1 MGAAVPG
8 VGARLRGHDVCEPA
22 RPRGRWCNALFAR
35 RCRPML
41 DASLLRHALILGLI
55 SAIGPFAI
63 DMYLPAM
70 PQMAQALGASAGE
83 VQMSLTAFF
92 VALGLCQMVYGPL
105 SDRFGR
111 RVPLMVGLGLFVL
124 GSLGCALAPDART
137 LIVMR
142 FIAGVGACAGM
153 VIPRAVVRDL
163 HTGVEA
169 ARLGAML
176 MLVFSVSPILAP
188 LAGSL
193 VVALAG
199 WRWIFGCIVV
209 LGLLALTLV
218 LTQLQESRPVEARR
232 GTTLAGTLAAV
243 AELLRDGH
251 FRALALTGAF
261 AMSGFMAYLGHS
273 SFVMIEHHGVTPTQY
288 GLLFGLNAV
297 AFIGAAQLN
306 VRLCQRHGLPWVI
319 RRGLAGYLAASA
331 LLLALT
337 LAGVDRLEVL
347 VALLFVAYGCLGL
360 VAPTVPVLALDRHGA
375 IAGTASALIGTVQ
388 MVCGALVMSLVSAL
402 GGHAHGALP
411 MVAGVAGCAL
421 LASLVGRPALS
432 SAAATPGAIG

>member
-1 MGAAVPG
+1 
-8 VGARLRGHDVCEPA
+8 
-22 RPRGRWCNALFAR
+22 
-35 RCRPML
+35 ML
-41 DASLLRHALILGLI
+41 DAALFRHALILGLI

-137 LIVMR
+137 LIAMR

-288 GLLFGLNAV
+288 GMLFGLNAA

-337 LAGVDRLEVL
+337 VAGVDRLEVL
-347 VALLFVAYGCLGL
+347 VALLFVAYGSLGL
-360 VAPTVPVLALDRHGA
+360 VAPTVPVLALERHGA

-421 LASLVGRPALS
+421 LAGLVGRPALS
-432 SAAATPGAIG
+432 SAAATPAAIG

>member
-1 MGAAVPG
+1 
-8 VGARLRGHDVCEPA
+8 
-22 RPRGRWCNALFAR
+22 
-35 RCRPML
+35 ML
-41 DASLLRHALILGLI
+41 DAALLRHALILGLI

-92 VALGLCQMVYGPL
+92 VALGLCQMLYGPL

-137 LIVMR
+137 LIAMR

-288 GLLFGLNAV
+288 GLLFGLHAV

-337 LAGVDRLEVL
+337 IAGVDRLEVL

-360 VAPTVPVLALDRHGA
+360 VGPTVPVLALDRHGA

-388 MVCGALVMSLVSAL
+388 MVCGALVMALVSAL

>member
-1 MGAAVPG
+1 MPTSSPSA
-8 VGARLRGHDVCEPA
+8 
-22 RPRGRWCNALFAR
+22 
-35 RCRPML
+35 
-41 DASLLRHALILGLI
+41 DASLLRHAVILGLI

-92 VALGLCQMVYGPL
+92 IALGLCQMLYGPL

-111 RVPLMVGLGLFVL
+111 RGPLMAGLGLFVL
-124 GSLGCALAPDART
+124 GSLGCALAPDAHT

-163 HTGVEA
+163 HTGAEA

-209 LGLLALTLV
+209 LGLLALGLV
-218 LTQLQESRPVEARR
+218 LWALQESRPVEARR

-273 SFVMIEHHGVTPTQY
+273 SFVIIEHHGVTPTQY
-288 GLLFGLNAV
+288 GMLFGLNAA
-297 AFIGAAQLN
+297 AFIGAAQIN
-306 VRLCQRHGLPWVI
+306 ARLCRRLGLPAVI
-319 RRGLAGYLAASA
+319 RLGLSGYLVASA

-337 LAGVDRLEVL
+337 LAGIDRLEVL
-347 VALLFVAYGCLGL
+347 VALLFVAYGFLGL
-360 VAPTVPVLALDRHGA
+360 VAPTVPVLALEQHGA
-375 IAGTASALIGTVQ
+375 VAGTASALIGTVQ
-388 MVCGALVMSLVSAL
+388 MVCGALVMALVAAL

-421 LASLVGRPALS
+421 LALLVGRPALRS
-432 SAAATPGAIG
+432 SSDVPS

>member
-1 MGAAVPG
+1 
-8 VGARLRGHDVCEPA
+8 
-22 RPRGRWCNALFAR
+22 
-35 RCRPML
+35 ML

-288 GLLFGLNAV
+288 GMLFGLNAA

-337 LAGVDRLEVL
+337 VAGVDRLEVL
-347 VALLFVAYGCLGL
+347 VALLFVAYGSLGL

-421 LASLVGRPALS
+421 LAGLVGRPALS
-432 SAAATPGAIG
+432 SAAATPAAIG

>member
-1 MGAAVPG
+1 
-8 VGARLRGHDVCEPA
+8 
-22 RPRGRWCNALFAR
+22 
-35 RCRPML
+35 ML
-41 DASLLRHALILGLI
+41 DAALLRHALILGLI

-137 LIVMR
+137 LIAMR

-288 GLLFGLNAV
+288 GMLFGLNAA

-337 LAGVDRLEVL
+337 VAGVDRLEVL
-347 VALLFVAYGCLGL
+347 VALLFVAYGSLGL
-360 VAPTVPVLALDRHGA
+360 VAPTVPVLALERHGA

-432 SAAATPGAIG
+432 SAAATPAAIG

>member
-1 MGAAVPG
+1 MPSS
-8 VGARLRGHDVCEPA
+8 
-22 RPRGRWCNALFAR
+22 
-35 RCRPML
+35 
-41 DASLLRHALILGLI
+41 SLLRHALILGLI

-70 PQMAQALGASAGE
+70 PQMAQALGASAAE

-92 VALGLCQMVYGPL
+92 VALGLCQMLYGPL

-111 RVPLMVGLGLFVL
+111 RGPMAIGLGLFVL

-137 LIVMR
+137 LIAMR
-142 FIAGVGACAGM
+142 FVAGVGACASM

-169 ARLGAML
+169 ARLGALL

-188 LAGSL
+188 VAGSL

-209 LGLLALTLV
+209 LGLLALGLV
-218 LTQLQESRPVEARR
+218 LGPLEESRPVEARR

-243 AELLRDGH
+243 GTLLRDGH

-288 GLLFGLNAV
+288 GLLFGLNAI

-306 VRLCQRHGLPWVI
+306 VRLC
-319 RRGLAGYLAASA
+319 RRLGLARVVQLGLVGYLAASA

-337 LAGVDRLEVL
+337 AAGIDRLEML
-347 VALLFVAYGCLGL
+347 VALLFVAYGFLGL
-360 VAPTVPVLALDRHGA
+360 VAPTVPVMALDHHGE
-375 IAGTASALIGTVQ
+375 IAGTASALIGTFQ
-388 MVCGALVMSLVSAL
+388 MVCGAAVMSLVSVL

-411 MVAGVAGCAL
+411 MVAAVAGCAL
-421 LASLVGRPALS
+421 VALLIGGPALRQ
-432 SAAATPGAIG
+432 PPRLH

>member
-1 MGAAVPG
+1 
-8 VGARLRGHDVCEPA
+8 
-22 RPRGRWCNALFAR
+22 
-35 RCRPML
+35 ML
-41 DASLLRHALILGLI
+41 DAALLRHALILGLI

-137 LIVMR
+137 LIAMR

-288 GLLFGLNAV
+288 GMLFGLNAA

-337 LAGVDRLEVL
+337 VAGVDRLEVL
-347 VALLFVAYGCLGL
+347 VALLFVAYGSLGL
-360 VAPTVPVLALDRHGA
+360 VAPTVPVLALERHGA

-421 LASLVGRPALS
+421 LAGLVGRPALS
-432 SAAATPGAIG
+432 SAAATPAAIG

>member
-1 MGAAVPG
+1 
-8 VGARLRGHDVCEPA
+8 
-22 RPRGRWCNALFAR
+22 
-35 RCRPML
+35 ML
-41 DASLLRHALILGLI
+41 DAALLRHALILGLI

-92 VALGLCQMVYGPL
+92 VALGLCQMLYGPL

-137 LIVMR
+137 LIAMR

-243 AELLRDGH
+243 PELLRDGH

-347 VALLFVAYGCLGL
+347 VALLFVAYGSLGL

>member
-1 MGAAVPG
+1 
-8 VGARLRGHDVCEPA
+8 
-22 RPRGRWCNALFAR
+22 
-35 RCRPML
+35 ML
-41 DASLLRHALILGLI
+41 DAALLRHALILGLI

-137 LIVMR
+137 LIAMR

-288 GLLFGLNAV
+288 GMLFGLNAA

-337 LAGVDRLEVL
+337 VAGVDRLEVL
-347 VALLFVAYGCLGL
+347 VALLFVAYGSLGL
-360 VAPTVPVLALDRHGA
+360 VAPTVPVLALERHGA

-388 MVCGALVMSLVSAL
+388 MVCGALVMALVSAL

>member
-1 MGAAVPG
+1 
-8 VGARLRGHDVCEPA
+8 
-22 RPRGRWCNALFAR
+22 
-35 RCRPML
+35 
-41 DASLLRHALILGLI
+41 
-55 SAIGPFAI
+55 
-63 DMYLPAM
+63 
-70 PQMAQALGASAGE
+70 MA
-83 VQMSLTAFF
+83 
-92 VALGLCQMVYGPL
+92 
-105 SDRFGR
+105 
-111 RVPLMVGLGLFVL
+111 GLGLFVL

-137 LIVMR
+137 LIAMR

-388 MVCGALVMSLVSAL
+388 MVCGALVMALVSAL

>member
-1 MGAAVPG
+1 
-8 VGARLRGHDVCEPA
+8 
-22 RPRGRWCNALFAR
+22 
-35 RCRPML
+35 ML

-137 LIVMR
+137 LIAMR

-319 RRGLAGYLAASA
+319 RLGLAGYLAASA

-421 LASLVGRPALS
+421 LAGLVGRPALS

>member
-1 MGAAVPG
+1 
-8 VGARLRGHDVCEPA
+8 
-22 RPRGRWCNALFAR
+22 
-35 RCRPML
+35 ML
-41 DASLLRHALILGLI
+41 DAALLRHALILGLI

-137 LIVMR
+137 LIAMR

-288 GLLFGLNAV
+288 GMLFGLNAA

-337 LAGVDRLEVL
+337 VAGVDRLEVL
-347 VALLFVAYGCLGL
+347 VALLFVAYGSLGL
-360 VAPTVPVLALDRHGA
+360 VAPTVPVLALERHGA

-388 MVCGALVMSLVSAL
+388 MVCGALVMTLVSAL

>member
-1 MGAAVPG
+1 MPPSASIRTILPLAFVTGVSMAAMD
-8 VGARLRGHDVCEPA
+8 L
-22 RPRGRWCNALFAR
+22 
-35 RCRPML
+35 
-41 DASLLRHALILGLI
+41 
-55 SAIGPFAI
+55 
-63 DMYLPAM
+63 YLPAVPALQNGM
-70 PQMAQALGASAGE
+70 GISIALAQATVAVYLAGTAGGQLLWGELLNRLGPRLCVEIGLALLA
-83 VQMSLTAFF
+83 LT
-92 VALGLCQMVYGPL
+92 
-105 SDRFGR
+105 
-111 RVPLMVGLGLFVL
+111 
-124 GSLGCALAPDART
+124 SLGCALAPDART
-137 LIVMR
+137 LIAMR

-243 AELLRDGH
+243 VELLRDGH

-388 MVCGALVMSLVSAL
+388 MVCGALVMALVSAL

>member
-1 MGAAVPG
+1 
-8 VGARLRGHDVCEPA
+8 
-22 RPRGRWCNALFAR
+22 
-35 RCRPML
+35 ML
-41 DASLLRHALILGLI
+41 DAALLRHALILGLI

-337 LAGVDRLEVL
+337 LAGVDRIEVL
-347 VALLFVAYGCLGL
+347 VALLFVAYGGLGL

-388 MVCGALVMSLVSAL
+388 MVCGALVMALVSAL

>member
-1 MGAAVPG
+1 
-8 VGARLRGHDVCEPA
+8 
-22 RPRGRWCNALFAR
+22 
-35 RCRPML
+35 ML

-92 VALGLCQMVYGPL
+92 VALGLCQMLYGPL

-137 LIVMR
+137 LIAMR

-319 RRGLAGYLAASA
+319 QRGLAGYLAASA

-347 VALLFVAYGCLGL
+347 VALLFLAYGCLGL
-360 VAPTVPVLALDRHGA
+360 VAPTVPVLALERHGA

>member
-1 MGAAVPG
+1 
-8 VGARLRGHDVCEPA
+8 
-22 RPRGRWCNALFAR
+22 
-35 RCRPML
+35 ML
-41 DASLLRHALILGLI
+41 DAALLRHALILGLI

-105 SDRFGR
+105 SDRYGR
-111 RVPLMVGLGLFVL
+111 RGPLMAGLGLFVL
-124 GSLGCALAPDART
+124 GSLGCALAPDAHT

-209 LGLLALTLV
+209 LGLLALGLV
-218 LTQLQESRPVEARR
+218 LWALQESRPVEARR

-337 LAGVDRLEVL
+337 AAGVDRLEVL
-347 VALLFVAYGCLGL
+347 VVLLFVAYGCLGL
-360 VAPTVPVLALDRHGA
+360 VAPTVPVLALERHGA

-388 MVCGALVMSLVSAL
+388 MVCGALVMALVSAL

>member
-1 MGAAVPG
+1 M
-8 VGARLRGHDVCEPA
+8 PA
-22 RPRGRWCNALFAR
+22 SSPSA
-35 RCRPML
+35 
-41 DASLLRHALILGLI
+41 DASLLRHAVILGLI

-92 VALGLCQMVYGPL
+92 IALGLCQMLYGPL
-105 SDRFGR
+105 SDRYGR
-111 RVPLMVGLGLFVL
+111 RGPLMAGLGLFVL
-124 GSLGCALAPDART
+124 GSLGCALAPDAHT

-163 HTGVEA
+163 HTGAEA

-209 LGLLALTLV
+209 LGLLALGLV
-218 LTQLQESRPVEARR
+218 LWALQESRPVEARR

-243 AELLRDGH
+243 AELLRDRH
-251 FRALALTGAF
+251 FIALALTGAF

-273 SFVMIEHHGVTPTQY
+273 SFVIIEHHGVTPTQY
-288 GLLFGLNAV
+288 GMLFGLNAA
-297 AFIGAAQLN
+297 AFIGAAQIN
-306 VRLCQRHGLPWVI
+306 ARLCRRLGLPAVI
-319 RRGLAGYLAASA
+319 RLGLGGYLAASA

-337 LAGVDRLEVL
+337 LAGIDRLEVL
-347 VALLFVAYGCLGL
+347 VALLFVAYGFLGL
-360 VAPTVPVLALDRHGA
+360 VAPTVPVLALEQHGA
-375 IAGTASALIGTVQ
+375 VAGTASALIGTVQ
-388 MVCGALVMSLVSAL
+388 MVCGALVMALVAAL

-421 LASLVGRPALS
+421 LALLVGRPALRQTPAG
-432 SAAATPGAIG
+432 AALH

>member
-1 MGAAVPG
+1 
-8 VGARLRGHDVCEPA
+8 
-22 RPRGRWCNALFAR
+22 
-35 RCRPML
+35 ML
-41 DASLLRHALILGLI
+41 DATLLRHALILGLI

-137 LIVMR
+137 LIAMR

-288 GLLFGLNAV
+288 GLLFGLNAA

-337 LAGVDRLEVL
+337 VAGVDRIEVL
-347 VALLFVAYGCLGL
+347 VALLFVAYGGLGL
-360 VAPTVPVLALDRHGA
+360 VAPTVPVLALERHGA

-388 MVCGALVMSLVSAL
+388 MVCGALVMALVSAL

>member
-1 MGAAVPG
+1 
-8 VGARLRGHDVCEPA
+8 
-22 RPRGRWCNALFAR
+22 
-35 RCRPML
+35 ML

-288 GLLFGLNAV
+288 GMLFGLNAA

-337 LAGVDRLEVL
+337 VAGVDRLEVL
-347 VALLFVAYGCLGL
+347 VALLFVAYGSLGL
-360 VAPTVPVLALDRHGA
+360 VAPTVPVLALERHGA

-421 LASLVGRPALS
+421 LAGLVGRPALS
-432 SAAATPGAIG
+432 SAAATPAAIG

>member
-1 MGAAVPG
+1 
-8 VGARLRGHDVCEPA
+8 
-22 RPRGRWCNALFAR
+22 
-35 RCRPML
+35 ML
-41 DASLLRHALILGLI
+41 DAALLRHALILGLI

-137 LIVMR
+137 LIAMR

-243 AELLRDGH
+243 GTLLRDGH

-273 SFVMIEHHGVTPTQY
+273 SFVIIEHHGVTPTQY
-288 GLLFGLNAV
+288 GMLFGLNAG

-337 LAGVDRLEVL
+337 VAGVDRLEVL
-347 VALLFVAYGCLGL
+347 VALLFVAYGSLGL
-360 VAPTVPVLALDRHGA
+360 VAPTVPVLALERHGA

-421 LASLVGRPALS
+421 LAGLVGRPALS
-432 SAAATPGAIG
+432 SAAATPAAIG

>member
-1 MGAAVPG
+1 
-8 VGARLRGHDVCEPA
+8 
-22 RPRGRWCNALFAR
+22 
-35 RCRPML
+35 ML

-137 LIVMR
+137 LIAMR

-421 LASLVGRPALS
+421 LAGLVGRPALS